1 MAKLTPEQKAL
12 NKEAVKLRDRA
23 YTQRRNAYR
32 AEIEAALKIIDDGA
46 LAQATA
52 AADSACNA
60 AQAARDA
67 ACEVLEAQIAALK
80 QKLEETQQAHRA
92 VLHGLHATRNAAWDA
107 RRHARSAAEAE
118 IAAKYPDVADC
129 WSAAGWKPFEEFLP
143 QVTAQPSHEAGEKK

>member
-23 YTQRRNAYR
+23 YTQRRNVYR
-32 AEIEAALKIIDDGA
+32 AELDAALKVIDDGE

-60 AQAARDA
+60 AQAERDA
-67 ACEVLEAQIAALK
+67 ACEALEAQIAALK
-80 QKLEETQQAHRA
+80 QKLEDTRLAHRA
-92 VLHGLHATRNAAWDA
+92 VLNELHAARNAAWDA
-107 RRHARSAAEAE
+107 RRAARSAAEAE
-118 IAAKYPDVADC
+118 VAAKYPDVASC

-143 QVTAQPSHEAGEKK
+143 QASEQASTPSRK